1 MNRTPELKIVS
12 QVSVRIRFA
21 ISPRQLP
28 GESLGIV
35 SRAGAGRF
43 RPTSVSMVQSYS
55 GEARLGMAQSDGGKR
70 SGVNG
75 RIKEGANPDS

>member
-1 MNRTPELKIVS
+1 MNRAPELKIVP
-12 QVSVRIRFA
+12 QVSVKIRFA
-21 ISPRQLP
+21 ISPWPLP

-43 RPTSVSMVQSYS
+43 RPASVPMRESYP
-55 GEARLGMAQSDGGKR
+55 GEARFGMEQSDGGKR